1 MYLTAVI
8 LTLCAS
14 YFVILELFSL
24 FFDARAIRPTGSKA
38 IRSVAIIFI
47 IALFGYAVALY
58 IPDLEWGNRVLHGFV
73 GGFLTFLICFL
84 AAKDG
89 GFKISRLQFFIFS
102 ALVVTALG
110 VLNEHVELFLQTYVR
125 LLFYSN
131 PNDTWLDLISNTVG
145 ILIAAVCFVPF
156 LNRATT
162 SPQK

>member
-8 LTLCAS
+8 LILCAS
-14 YFVILELFSL
+14 YFVILELFSI
-24 FFDARAIRPTGSKA
+24 FFDGKTVRPGPKA
-38 IRSVAIIFI
+38 IRSVAIIFVL
-47 IALFGYAVALY
+47 ALLGYAVALY

-84 AAKDG
+84 AATDG
-89 GFKISRLQFFIFS
+89 AFRISRFQFFIFS
-102 ALVVTALG
+102 ALLVTSLG
-110 VLNEHVELFLQTYVR
+110 VLNEHIELFLQTYIR

-145 ILIAAVCFVPF
+145 ILLAGACLVPF
-156 LNRATT
+156 LNKATT